1 MHIRAIITLAIALI
15 MGGIT
20 AFLVNYYLQKEVS
33 ARATSQVIE
42 TVPVVVAAA
51 DLQAG
56 KALDRLQL
64 KIVEWPKASVPE
76 SSYADIGKV
85 LGDKP
90 PVVLTRINRGEII
103 LPYKLSPHG
112 ARGGIPSRIPEDRRA
127 MSIRVNEFSGVG
139 GFIIPGDYVDV
150 LHTTA
155 LGRVDNRKV
164 TRVLLQN
171 LKVLGID
178 QVDAEQEGNP
188 KVVNSVTLL
197 VKLDEAQRLT
207 LAQATGELTLLLR
220 NDFDASILQHAV
232 ITYKELLSDDP
243 EETRKPVQ
251 VYRRERRETP
261 SVEVIRGLE
270 VTKEQVQEGSVPQEQ
285 PQVETKP

>member
-42 TVPVVVAAA
+42 TVPVVVAAT
-51 DLQAG
+51 DLKTG
-56 KALDRLQL
+56 VALDRLQL
-64 KIVEWPKASVPE
+64 TVIDWPRASLPE
-76 SSYADIGKV
+76 DSYSSISTV

-90 PVVLTRINRGEII
+90 PVVLTRVNKGEVI

-112 ARGGIPSRIPEDRRA
+112 ARGGVPSRIPEDRRA
-127 MSIRVNEFSGVG
+127 ITIRVNEFSGVG
-139 GFIIPGDYVDV
+139 GFVIPGDYVDI
-150 LHTTA
+150 LHTTD
-155 LGRVDNRKV
+155 LGRIDNRKV

-171 LKVLGID
+171 VKVLGID
-178 QVDAEQEGNP
+178 QIASEEESKP
-188 KVVNSVTLL
+188 KVVNSITLL

-207 LAQATGELTLLLR
+207 LAQSTGDLTLALR
-220 NDFDASILQHAV
+220 NDFDASILEHAV

-251 VYRRERRETP
+251 VYKRQRRATP

-270 VTKEQVQEGSVPQEQ
+270 VTKEEVQEGSVPQEQ
-285 PQVETKP
+285 PQQENK